1 MRGCRYLHFQLI
13 IKINDMKPVKKQYGV
28 WLDTRK
34 AMIYELSGSELTMK
48 TIDSEIEEFNPKG
61 GYGSQV
67 AYQFQDAI
75 SESGYLE
82 RKKQQEKKYFKQII
96 SNLKDAGRI
105 VLMGPAETRLH
116 LEKAINE
123 TYELRDK
130 VEDNL
135 PLDSLT
141 DNQIRAEMK
150 EYFSVH

>member
-1 MRGCRYLHFQLI
+1 
-13 IKINDMKPVKKQYGV
+13 MKPAKRQYGV

-34 AMIYELSGSELTMK
+34 AYILELRKDDFIIIES
-48 TIDSEIEEFNPKG
+48 DIEEYNPKG

-67 AYQFQDAI
+67 PYQFQDAT
-75 SESGYLE
+75 SESTYLE
-82 RKKQQEKKYFKQII
+82 RKKQQEKKYFSHII
-96 SNLKDAGRI
+96 SELQNADEI
-105 VLMGPAETRLH
+105 VLMGPAETRKH

-123 TYELRDK
+123 NNKLQGK

-141 DNQIRAEMK
+141 ENQIRAQIK